1 LFKLLIFFGTSA
13 DVFVDI
19 CHFTEALFTSFPCS
33 FSTTHFYCVL
43 YLYNSPPS
51 NHAYST
57 ELTTNNMQANNGPS
71 DRGTKNSG
79 ASNSKSDSSYLG
91 DNSHSR
97 NLQSRVVICGDD
109 PSLLPSSGANASAI
123 GTGRVQR
130 KKTLTKKGQAFY
142 SATSTVYTTVAGSA
156 SAASVAPDSSSAKKG
171 GISCSARKP
180 EAAIAPAASVAAHS
194 SLPKDGTS
202 RLACSRSVAMESS
215 MLPHSNPTSNLVDDA
230 GSNLDN
236 QNTTTAS
243 CNVSVHMFLLY
254 FDCIYV
260 ICIRYELYHSFI

>member
-1 LFKLLIFFGTSA
+1 
-13 DVFVDI
+13 
-19 CHFTEALFTSFPCS
+19 
-33 FSTTHFYCVL
+33 
-43 YLYNSPPS
+43 
-51 NHAYST
+51 
-57 ELTTNNMQANNGPS
+57 
-71 DRGTKNSG
+71 
-79 ASNSKSDSSYLG
+79 
-91 DNSHSR
+91 
-97 NLQSRVVICGDD
+97 VVICGDD
-109 PSLLPSSGANASAI
+109 PSLLPSSGADASAL
-123 GTGRVQR
+123 GTGRVQW

-156 SAASVAPDSSSAKKG
+156 SAASVAPDSSLAKKG

-180 EAAIAPAASVAAHS
+180 EAAIAPVASVAAHS

-202 RLACSRSVAMESS
+202 RLASSRSVAMESS
-215 MLPHSNPTSNLVDDA
+215 MLSHSNPTSNLVDDA

>member
-1 LFKLLIFFGTSA
+1 MTLSTTCRFVQIAEFFFGFSA

-19 CHFTEALFTSFPCS
+19 CHFTDALFTSFPCS

-43 YLYNSPPS
+43 YLYNSSPP

-57 ELTTNNMQANNGPS
+57 ELTTNNMQANDGPS

-91 DNSHSR
+91 NNSHSC
-97 NLQSRVVICGDD
+97 NLRSRVVICGDN
-109 PSLLPSSGANASAI
+109 PSI
-123 GTGRVQR
+123 GTSRVQQ
-130 KKTLTKKGQAFY
+130 KKMLTKKGQAFY
-142 SATSTVYTTVAGSA
+142 SATSTISTTVAESA
-156 SAASVAPDSSSAKKG
+156 SAASVALDISLAKKG
-171 GISCSARKP
+171 GISRSARKP

-194 SLPKDGTS
+194 SLPKDSTS
-202 RLACSRSVAMESS
+202 CLACSRSVAMESS
-215 MLPHSNPTSNLVDDA
+215 MLPHSNPMSNLVDDA

-243 CNVSVHMFLLY
+243 FNVSVHMFLLY
-254 FDCIYV
+254 FDRIYE

>member
-1 LFKLLIFFGTSA
+1 M
-13 DVFVDI
+13 
-19 CHFTEALFTSFPCS
+19 
-33 FSTTHFYCVL
+33 
-43 YLYNSPPS
+43 
-51 NHAYST
+51 HA
-57 ELTTNNMQANNGPS
+57 NDGPS
-71 DRGTKNSG
+71 VSGTKNRG

-97 NLQSRVVICGDD
+97 NLQSCIKICGDN
-109 PSLLPSSGANASAI
+109 PSLLPSSGANASAL

-142 SATSTVYTTVAGSA
+142 SATSTIYTTVAGSA
-156 SAASVAPDSSSAKKG
+156 SAASIAPDSSLAKKG

-180 EAAIAPAASVAAHS
+180 EAAIAPTASVAVHS

-202 RLACSRSVAMESS
+202 HLASSISVAMESS
-215 MLPHSNPTSNLVDDA
+215 MLPHSNPTSNLVDDT
-230 GSNLDN
+230 GSNFDN
-236 QNTTTAS
+236 QNTTTTS

-260 ICIRYELYHSFI
+260 ICIRYEF

>member
-1 LFKLLIFFGTSA
+1 
-13 DVFVDI
+13 
-19 CHFTEALFTSFPCS
+19 
-33 FSTTHFYCVL
+33 
-43 YLYNSPPS
+43 
-51 NHAYST
+51 
-57 ELTTNNMQANNGPS
+57 
-71 DRGTKNSG
+71 
-79 ASNSKSDSSYLG
+79 
-91 DNSHSR
+91 
-97 NLQSRVVICGDD
+97 VVICGDN

-142 SATSTVYTTVAGSA
+142 STTSTVSTTVAGSA
-156 SAASVAPDSSSAKKG
+156 SAASVALDRSLAKKG
-171 GISCSARKP
+171 GISHSARKP
-180 EAAIAPAASVAAHS
+180 EAAIAPAASIAAHS

-215 MLPHSNPTSNLVDDA
+215 MLPHSNPMSNLVDDA

-243 CNVSVHMFLLY
+243 FNVSVHMFLLY

-260 ICIRYELYHSFI
+260 ICIRYELYHLFI